1 MTQPTQKKMLWYTLY
16 DTVEVE
22 NRLYLHAQGG
32 SLLAIINN
40 IICVS
45 IYILHIFAIPV
56 YHSIERQP
64 VVRLTG
70 DKSGN
75 FLS

>member
-1 MTQPTQKKMLWYTLY
+1 MTQPTQKKMLRYTLY

-40 IICVS
+40 IICVYLYS
-45 IYILHIFAIPV
+45 PYFRNTTV
-56 YHSIERQP
+56 
-64 VVRLTG
+64 
-70 DKSGN
+70 
-75 FLS
+75 